1 MCLSIYNEFRTHIW
15 YILMLSL
22 ALIRAVHGG
31 QSDTLHAESE
41 LAHLLLIVERCQQ
54 TRRTQSHGNRSLSAG
69 LDSPHETRDEEDH
82 TVSQGQFRA
91 VVLVLLDQVACKFD
105 ISMCFFL
112 YLHHV
117 GAMYLRK
124 RRRDPG
130 RHRRSGTERNASAC
144 SRRCHPPALLGC
156 QLFSP
161 CLVNRCS

>member
-1 MCLSIYNEFRTHIW
+1 MIW

-22 ALIRAVHGG
+22 ALIRAVHRG
-31 QSDTLHAESE
+31 QSDILHAEPK

-54 TRRTQSHGNRSLSAG
+54 TRRTQSHGDRSFSAG
-69 LDSPHETRDEEDH
+69 LDRPHETGDEEDH

-91 VVLVLLDQVACKFD
+91 VVLVLFNQVACQFE
-105 ISMCFFL
+105 ISMCSFF

-117 GAMYLRK
+117 GATYLRK

-156 QLFSP
+156 RLFSP
-161 CLVNRCS
+161 CLVN